1 METATGMNTGMKMG
15 MDAKRHAGTG
25 RCARRRG
32 GALALAITLLALA
45 GCGEKKTAAEDA
57 VLSAAEAQYLS
68 DENLWRIQRQ
78 EKLTAADGWTS
89 LIGLH
94 WLTLKSHY
102 AGSSPRSG
110 IRLAMGPPSMGM
122 FTRDGNRVFFTPD
135 SGVPLTL
142 DGAPLKGRVELKDD
156 SAGAPSVVGFD
167 EGKGLLTVIE
177 RAGNRALRVKHAD
190 APTRLQ
196 FKGLEYWPPN
206 RDWRIEATF
215 IPHPAGTTLP
225 IATIIGTTENTSN
238 PGALEFQREGKTF
251 RIEALDQ
258 GGETLSLI
266 IADRTSGHE
275 TYGAGR
281 YLDVPRPDAKGKVV
295 IDFNRAYNPPCA
307 FTQFATCPLPP
318 NQNRLD
324 LAITAGE
331 KRYGVKH

>member
-1 METATGMNTGMKMG
+1 MKTKMHV
-15 MDAKRHAGTG
+15 KRAAASTLAGV
-25 RCARRRG
+25 
-32 GALALAITLLALA
+32 LALSALI
-45 GCGEKKTAAEDA
+45 GCSEKKTPAEDA
-57 VLSAAEAQYLS
+57 AMSAAEAQYLS

-78 EKLTAADGWTS
+78 EDLTAPDGWSS

-102 AGSSPRSG
+102 VGSSARSG
-110 IRLAMGPPSMGM
+110 IRLAMGPESLGM
-122 FTRDGNRVFFTPD
+122 FTRDGNRVFFTPER
-135 SGVPLTL
+135 GVPLTL
-142 DGAPLKGRVELKDD
+142 DGEPLSAGRVELKDD
-156 SAGAPSVVGFD
+156 STGAPSVVGFD
-167 EGKGLLTVIE
+167 EGKGKLTVIE

-206 RDWRIEATF
+206 RDWRVEATF
-215 IPHPAGTTLP
+215 VPHPAGTVLP
-225 IATIIGTTENTSN
+225 IATIIGTTENTPN
-238 PGALEFQREGKTF
+238 PGALEFQRDGKTF
-251 RIEALDQ
+251 RIEALDS
-258 GGETLSLI
+258 GGDTLSLI

-281 YLDVPRPDAKGKVV
+281 YLDVPRPDAKGKVI

-307 FTQFATCPLPP
+307 FTPFATCPLPP
-318 NQNRLD
+318 NENRLD

>member
-1 METATGMNTGMKMG
+1 MHAIRTNTADQRYRKGVR
-15 MDAKRHAGTG
+15 A
-25 RCARRRG
+25 ARI
-32 GALALAITLLALA
+32 ALLSLLALLSA
-45 GCGEKKTAAEDA
+45 CGDKKSGAEDA
-57 VLSAAEAQYLS
+57 AMSAAQAQYLS

-78 EKLTAADGWTS
+78 ENLTKPDGWSS

-94 WLTLKSHY
+94 WLSLPSHY
-102 AGSSPRSG
+102 VGSSTRSG
-110 IRLAMGPPSMGM
+110 IRIAIGPPSLGM
-122 FTRDGNRVFFTPD
+122 FQRKGARVFFTPE

-142 DGAPLKGRVELKDD
+142 DGEPFRGRVELKDD
-156 SAGAPSVVGFD
+156 ANGAASVLGFD
-167 EGKGLLTVIE
+167 DGKGKLTVIV
-177 RAGNRALRVKHAD
+177 RGGNRALRVKHAD

-196 FKGLEYWPPN
+196 FKGIDYWPAD

-215 IPHPAGTTLP
+215 VPNPAGTTFP
-225 IATIIGTTENTSN
+225 FSNDTATTENTPN
-238 PGALEFQREGKTF
+238 PGALEFQRDGKNY

-258 GGETLSLI
+258 GEDTLSLI

-275 TYGAGR
+275 SYGAGR
-281 YLDVPRPDAKGKVV
+281 YLDVPRPDANGKVV

-324 LAITAGE
+324 LAIAAGE